1 MVRSPRRVSAQ
12 KRAVAPNPYGI
23 EHHHRDIRGGAARAA
38 VFGVSDGL
46 TTNVSLILGVAGAH
60 PGPGLVRLA
69 GLAGLIAGA
78 FSMATGE
85 YVSMRAQG
93 ELLEREL
100 EMERIEI
107 ARRPENERRELAG
120 IYRSRGVEPGL
131 ADEMARELMRDP
143 DLALQTHAR
152 EELGIDAG
160 ALGSPWQAAIS
171 SFLAFALGAIVPL
184 IPWFFTRGNTGI
196 LLSVGLGAAAALA
209 IGGLLARFTG
219 RSLVRSALR
228 QLLISG
234 VAAGVTYL
242 IGRAVGTGPV

>member
-1 MVRSPRRVSAQ
+1 MVRSA
-12 KRAVAPNPYGI
+12 KRSRPPNPYGI

-38 VFGVSDGL
+38 VFGISDGL

-69 GLAGLIAGA
+69 GLAGLVAGA
-78 FSMATGE
+78 FSMASGE

-120 IYRSRGVEPGL
+120 IYRSRGVDPDVAEQMSR
-131 ADEMARELMRDP
+131 EMMRDP
-143 DLALQTHAR
+143 DVALQAHAR
-152 EELGIDAG
+152 EELGIDMG
-160 ALGSPWQAAIS
+160 ALGSPWQASVS
-171 SFLAFALGAIVPL
+171 SFLAFAIGALIPL
-184 IPWFFTRGNTGI
+184 LPWFFTRGGAGE
-196 LLSVGLGAAAALA
+196 LLSVGLGALAALGA
-209 IGGLLARFTG
+209 GALLARFTG
-219 RSLVRSALR
+219 RSVVRSSLR
-228 QLLISG
+228 QLAIAG
-234 VAAGVTYL
+234 MAAGVTYL

>member
-1 MVRSPRRVSAQ
+1 MVRSA
-12 KRAVAPNPYGI
+12 KRPAGPNVYGV

-69 GLAGLIAGA
+69 GLAGLVAGA
-78 FSMATGE
+78 FSMASGE

-100 EMERIEI
+100 DMERIEL
-107 ARRPENERRELAG
+107 ARRPENERRELTA
-120 IYRSRGVEPGL
+120 IYRSRGVDPAL
-131 ADEMARELMRDP
+131 AEQMAREMMRNP
-143 DLALQTHAR
+143 DLALETHAR
-152 EELGIDAG
+152 EELGIDAS

-171 SFLAFALGAIVPL
+171 SFLAFAIGAVIPL
-184 IPWFFTRGNTGI
+184 IPWFFTRGGAGEG
-196 LLSVGLGAAAALA
+196 LSIALGAAAALTVGA
-209 IGGLLARFTG
+209 LLARFTG
-219 RSLVRSALR
+219 RSALRSSLR
-228 QLLISG
+228 QLGI
-234 VAAGVTYL
+234 AAAAAAVTFV

>member
-1 MVRSPRRVSAQ
+1 MVRSA
-12 KRAVAPNPYGI
+12 KRPVGPNLYGI

-46 TTNVSLILGVAGAH
+46 TTNVSLILGVAAAH

-78 FSMATGE
+78 FSMASGE

-100 EMERIEI
+100 DMERIEI
-107 ARRPENERRELAG
+107 ARRPENERRELAA
-120 IYRSRGVEPGL
+120 IYRSRGVDPAL
-131 ADEMARELMRDP
+131 AEQMAREMMRNP
-143 DLALQTHAR
+143 DLALETHAR
-152 EELGIDAG
+152 EELGIDAS

-171 SFLAFALGAIVPL
+171 SFLAFAIGAVIPL
-184 IPWFFTRGNTGI
+184 IPWFFTRGGAGEG
-196 LLSVGLGAAAALA
+196 LSVALGAAAALTVGA
-209 IGGLLARFTG
+209 LLARFTG
-219 RSLVRSALR
+219 RSALRSSLR
-228 QLLISG
+228 QLGI
-234 VAAGVTYL
+234 AAAAAAVTFL